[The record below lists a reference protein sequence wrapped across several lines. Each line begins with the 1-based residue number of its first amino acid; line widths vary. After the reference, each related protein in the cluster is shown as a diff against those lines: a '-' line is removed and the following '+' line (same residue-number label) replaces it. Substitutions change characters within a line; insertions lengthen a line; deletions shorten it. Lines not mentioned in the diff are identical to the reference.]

1 MCAVS
6 SKPNEPHAKLDYL
19 FFFILAISVLFAQLN
34 SSVRPVPPPRDHLR
48 IEQDGRLV
56 NRAPAPQVPERNHP
70 QHASAAADHPS
81 IGQVMAPSSE
91 QLDTIQKYKVSI
103 ERPQSHTL

>member
-1 MCAVS
+1 M
-6 SKPNEPHAKLDYL
+6 YIY
-19 FFFILAISVLFAQLN
+19 FVLPTKQLN

-70 QHASAAADHPS
+70 QHDFPRATTLTTNASPIA
-81 IGQVMAPSSE
+81 QVMAPTSE
-91 QLDTIQKYKVSI
+91 QLDTIQKYKVC
-103 ERPQSHTL
+103 

>member
-1 MCAVS
+1 MCVTRSYLDWRAFLACIQLTS
-6 SKPNEPHAKLDYL
+6 SFP
-19 FFFILAISVLFAQLN
+19 SVVKQLN

-70 QHASAAADHPS
+70 QHASLSHHHHNVAGDHPLATS
-81 IGQVMAPSSE
+81 PIGQVMAPTSE
-91 QLDTIQKYKVSI
+91 QLDKYKV
-103 ERPQSHTL
+103 RRA